1 MHNNLDENNISN
13 LIYKKILNRL
23 TPQEESVLE
32 SWLQTEEN
40 RILYDRITN
49 PENIL
54 AKAKNYDLLRNQF
67 ESKRKRPVIRT
78 FKRVIRIAA
87 ILLIPLALSYWIFV
101 ERFGT
106 ESVKNIPY
114 SSICSNEALP
124 SLILNNGEKM
134 EITSRN
140 KEEITKAGI
149 IIKDTSD
156 VIVCELVSPSEKTD
170 EPKMIEIVTPA
181 AKRMTITL
189 LDGTRVMLNS
199 NSKIRFP
206 GKFSKNSREVYAEG
220 ELFFEVSRNFEKPFI
235 VNINDTKVTVLGT
248 SFNVRAYPGENSVKT
263 TLCTGK
269 VLFSA
274 ENISLNLAPGEQS
287 VYQNIEK
294 TAEKHLVD
302 VYEYTAWKDG
312 MTYFNNKSL
321 SDIMYNLSMW
331 YGFEYVF
338 DNPDAGNE
346 SFTVEVSRDISLD
359 KIVEL
364 INNTNTVKIFIKKD
378 MKVHI
383 K

>member
-1 MHNNLDENNISN
+1 MHSNLDENNISN
-13 LIYKKILNRL
+13 LIYKKILNKL

-40 RILYDRITN
+40 RVLYDRITN
-49 PENIL
+49 PENVL
-54 AKAKNYDLLRNQF
+54 SKAKTYDRFRKQF
-67 ESKRKRPVIRT
+67 ESRQRRPLRRAIR
-78 FKRVIRIAA
+78 VAA
-87 ILLIPLALSYWIFV
+87 VLLIPIAISCWVLFD
-101 ERFGT
+101 RFIT
-106 ESVKNIPY
+106 DSEINIPY
-114 SSICSNEALP
+114 SSICNNEALP
-124 SLILNNGEKM
+124 SLILDNGEKM
-134 EITSRN
+134 QITSRN

-156 VIVCELVSPSEKTD
+156 IIVCELVPLSKKSE

-189 LDGTRVMLNS
+189 IDGTKVMLNS

-206 GKFSKNSREVYAEG
+206 GNFSKNSREVYAEG
-220 ELFFEVSRNFEKPFI
+220 ELFFEVARDNEKPFI
-235 VNINDTKVTVLGT
+235 VNINETKVTVLGT

-269 VLFSA
+269 VQFSA
-274 ENISLNLAPGEQS
+274 ENISLTLAPGEQS
-287 VYQNIEK
+287 VYQNTEKTIEK
-294 TAEKHLVD
+294 HSVD
-302 VYEYTAWKDG
+302 VYDYTAWKDG
-312 MTYFNNKSL
+312 VTYFNNKSL
-321 SDIMYNLSMW
+321 SEIMYNLSMW

>member
-1 MHNNLDENNISN
+1 MHSNLEENNISN
-13 LIYKKILNRL
+13 LIYKKILNKL

-40 RILYDRITN
+40 KVLYYRITN

-54 AKAKNYDLLRNQF
+54 AKARSYDRFRKQF
-67 ESKRKRPVIRT
+67 ESRQRRPVARA
-78 FKRVIRIAA
+78 IRIAA
-87 ILLIPLALSYWIFV
+87 VLLIPIAISCWVLFD
-101 ERFGT
+101 RFGT
-106 ESVKNIPY
+106 DSEINIPY
-114 SSICSNEALP
+114 SSICNNESLP
-124 SLILNNGEKM
+124 SLILDNGEKM
-134 EITSRN
+134 QITSKN

-156 VIVCELVSPSEKTD
+156 IIVCELVPLSKKSE

-189 LDGTRVMLNS
+189 IDGTKVMLNS

-206 GKFSKNSREVYAEG
+206 GNFSKNSREVFAEG
-220 ELFFEVSRNFEKPFI
+220 ELFFEVARDNEKPFI

-274 ENISLNLAPGEQS
+274 ENISLTLAPGEQS
-287 VYQNIEK
+287 VYQNTEKTIEK
-294 TAEKHLVD
+294 HSVE
-302 VYEYTAWKDG
+302 VYDYTAWKDG
-312 MTYFNNKSL
+312 VTYFNNKSL
-321 SDIMYNLSMW
+321 SEIMYNLSMW

-346 SFTVEVSRDISLD
+346 SFTVEVSREISLD